1 MLIRDGWQI
10 VFGEMYERN
19 HIFKMDDSS
28 KVLCVKEMNT
38 DKKESENSEENTSH
52 EDILPGF
59 KTFEEFRE
67 VG

>member
-1 MLIRDGWQI
+1 MDGSNG
-10 VFGEMYERN
+10 VCCAK
-19 HIFKMDDSS
+19 KM
-28 KVLCVKEMNT
+28 KI
-38 DKKESENSEENTSH
+38 DKKKSENSEENTDH

>member
-1 MLIRDGWQI
+1 MDGSSEACCAKEI
-10 VFGEMYERN
+10 N
-19 HIFKMDDSS
+19 MDNID
-28 KVLCVKEMNT
+28 
-38 DKKESENSEENTSH
+38 SENSEENTDH

>member
-1 MLIRDGWQI
+1 VAI
-10 VFGEMYERN
+10 VATRILKTEVIVGE
-19 HIFKMDDSS
+19 
-28 KVLCVKEMNT
+28 CVSEEEYT
-38 DKKESENSEENTSH
+38 DKMESENN

>member
-1 MLIRDGWQI
+1 MDG
-10 VFGEMYERN
+10 
-19 HIFKMDDSS
+19 SS

>member
-1 MLIRDGWQI
+1 
-10 VFGEMYERN
+10 
-19 HIFKMDDSS
+19 MDVSNEVS
-28 KVLCVKEMNT
+28 CVKEINT

>member
-1 MLIRDGWQI
+1 MDG
-10 VFGEMYERN
+10 
-19 HIFKMDDSS
+19 SS
-28 KVLCVKEMNT
+28 EVCSAKEMNM
-38 DKKESENSEENTSH
+38 DKKESEKSEESTDH